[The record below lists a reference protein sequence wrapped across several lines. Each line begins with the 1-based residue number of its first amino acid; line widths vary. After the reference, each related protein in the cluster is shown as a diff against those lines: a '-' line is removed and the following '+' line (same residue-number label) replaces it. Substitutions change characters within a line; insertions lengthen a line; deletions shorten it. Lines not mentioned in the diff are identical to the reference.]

1 MFTAERIFSIL
12 WILTGEIIIEFKVFY
27 CDGQESLEDALN
39 SFSKYGYAGCIRDL
53 QHCASIEFIPNN
65 RRYYASRL
73 VFRDASNR
81 LIHEISVGYWHNF
94 ALFFEDGTSIVLAR
108 DFSIQDNSTENIDTV
123 NDFINKARRKL
134 SAPVLELIH
143 DEVEFMDI

>member
-1 MFTAERIFSIL
+1 M
-12 WILTGEIIIEFKVFY
+12 Y
-27 CDGQESLEDALN
+27 
-39 SFSKYGYAGCIRDL
+39 DL
-53 QHCASIEFIPNN
+53 QPCASIEFIPNN
-65 RRYYASRL
+65 HRYYASRL

-81 LIHEISVGYWHNF
+81 LLLDTAVGYWRNF

-108 DFSIQDNSTENIDTV
+108 DFSIQDNSAENIDMV
-123 NDFINKARRKL
+123 NDFINKVHRKL

>member
-1 MFTAERIFSIL
+1 M
-12 WILTGEIIIEFKVFY
+12 EFKTFY
-27 CDGQESLEDALN
+27 CDYQEVLEDALN
-39 SFSKYGYAGCIRDL
+39 IFSKYGYAGCTYDL
-53 QHCASIEFIPNN
+53 SHCASMELIPNN
-65 RRYYASRL
+65 RHYYSSRL

-81 LIHEISVGYWHNF
+81 LVHETSVGYWRNF

-108 DFSIQDNSTENIDTV
+108 DFSIQDNSTENKNMV
-123 NDFINKARRKL
+123 NDFINKVHRKL

>member
-1 MFTAERIFSIL
+1 M
-12 WILTGEIIIEFKVFY
+12 EFKIFY
-27 CDGQESLEDALN
+27 CDYQEVLEDALN
-39 SFSKYGYAGCIRDL
+39 IFSKYGYAGCMYDL

-65 RRYYASRL
+65 RCYYVSRL

-81 LIHEISVGYWHNF
+81 LVRETSVGYWRNF

-108 DFSIQDNSTENIDTV
+108 DFSIQDNSTENINTV
-123 NDFINKARRKL
+123 NDFINKVRRKL

>member
-1 MFTAERIFSIL
+1 M
-12 WILTGEIIIEFKVFY
+12 EFKTFY
-27 CDGQESLEDALN
+27 SDSHKILEDALN
-39 SFSKYGYAGCIRDL
+39 SFSKYGYAGCIYDL

-65 RRYYASRL
+65 CCYYASRL
-73 VFRDASNR
+73 VFRDASDR
-81 LIHEISVGYWHNF
+81 LLFETAVGYWRNF

-108 DFSIQDNSTENIDTV
+108 DFSIPDNSAENIDTV
-123 NDFINKARRKL
+123 NDFINKVHRKL

>member
-1 MFTAERIFSIL
+1 M
-12 WILTGEIIIEFKVFY
+12 EFKTCY
-27 CDGQESLEDALN
+27 CDIHEILEDALN
-39 SFSKYGYAGCIRDL
+39 SFSKYGYAGCMYDL
-53 QHCASIEFIPNN
+53 QPCASIEFIPNN

-81 LIHEISVGYWHNF
+81 LLFDTAVGYWRNF

-108 DFSIQDNSTENIDTV
+108 DFSIQDNSAENIDMV
-123 NDFINKARRKL
+123 NDFINKVHRKL